1 MPSYAIPV
9 SALNNTVVVE
19 ALEQKCTHLLQRL
32 MQLFFLLPNKK
43 KGEEKGRIFAQPSS
57 DLADND
63 IVAGLSSLRTVF
75 DRHLM

>member
-1 MPSYAIPV
+1 MHPPPSASYA
-9 SALNNTVVVE
+9 TV
-19 ALEQKCTHLLQRL
+19 
-32 MQLFFLLPNKK
+32 FLASKQKK

-75 DRHLM
+75 DLM